1 MWFLVDMHILPQW
14 SNKHLLPPHIDN
26 KWGELEMTPCLAALF
41 KQVIELCGTGLRTCH
56 YAKEFTLQQIRPLGR
71 REKLAYE
78 CPRLA
83 DPSRDPVDSK
93 ILTYF
98 ITAASLLL

>member
-1 MWFLVDMHILPQW
+1 
-14 SNKHLLPPHIDN
+14 
-26 KWGELEMTPCLAALF
+26 MTPCLAALF
-41 KQVIELCGTGLRTCH
+41 KQVIELCGTGLRSYH
-56 YAKEFTLQQIRPLGR
+56 HAKEFTLQQIRPLGH

-98 ITAASLLL
+98 IAAASLLL